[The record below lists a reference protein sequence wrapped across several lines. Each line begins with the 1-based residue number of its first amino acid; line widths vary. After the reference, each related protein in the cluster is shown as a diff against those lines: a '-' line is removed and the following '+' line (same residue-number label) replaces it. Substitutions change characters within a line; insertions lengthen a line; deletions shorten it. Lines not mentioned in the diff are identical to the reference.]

1 MRVIQLIKY
10 GDAHTAFKTK
20 EVPIPQLI
28 SSDNILIKVQ
38 AFGINFA
45 DVMARKGLYRAAP
58 NLPAILGY
66 EVVGIV
72 EKVNS
77 NYNEYLIGKRVL
89 AMTRFG
95 GYAEYSLASSKG
107 IIEIQDQV
115 PNGHALAL
123 ATQYCTAHIAIEKT
137 NLKNN
142 DFVLVHS
149 ATGGVGTALTQLAKL
164 KKCQIIGLTGTSS
177 KKPYLKINGVDFPIN
192 HENNNYS
199 KKVLDVTNGQKIS
212 AIFNSVGGHTFKKD
226 LELLDID
233 GHLVFFG
240 ISDRIKSRKGIINTL
255 FQMMKI
261 GKIHP
266 AKLILNSQS
275 INGLNL
281 LEIADKKPEQI
292 QNSLKELIS
301 LYMKNK
307 ISPTAENEFHWDQ
320 ISDAHYGLENS
331 KFVGKVY
338 INVINQ

>member
-1 MRVIQLIKY
+1 MRAIQLIKY

-20 EVPIPQLI
+20 EVPIPPLT

-58 NLPAILGY
+58 KLPAILGY

-72 EKVNS
+72 ERVNS
-77 NYNEYLIGKRVL
+77 NFNEYLIGKRVL

-95 GYAEYSLASSKG
+95 GYAEYSVASTKG

-123 ATQYCTAHIAIEKT
+123 ATQYCTAHIAVEKT
-137 NLKNN
+137 SLRNN

-149 ATGGVGTALTQLAKL
+149 ASGGVGTALTQLAKL

-177 KKPYLKINGVDFPIN
+177 KIPYLKKNGVDFPIN
-192 HENNNYS
+192 HENNNYN
-199 KKVLDVTNGQKIS
+199 KKVLDVINGQKIS
-212 AIFNSVGGHTFKKD
+212 AIFNSVGGNTFKKD
-226 LELLDID
+226 LEFLDSG

-240 ISDRIKSRKGIINTL
+240 ISDRIKSGKGVINTL

-292 QNSLKELIS
+292 QKSLKELIS
-301 LYMKNK
+301 LYIENK
-307 ISPTAENEFHWDQ
+307 ISPTAENEFNWEQ
-320 ISDAHYGLENS
+320 LSDAHYGLENS

-338 INVINQ
+338 VNVTN

>member
-1 MRVIQLIKY
+1 MRAIQLIKY

-20 EVPIPQLI
+20 EVPIPPLT

-45 DVMARKGLYRAAP
+45 DVMARKGLYKAAP
-58 NLPAILGY
+58 KLPAILGY

-72 EKVNS
+72 ERVNS
-77 NYNEYLIGKRVL
+77 NFNEYLIGKRVL

-95 GYAEYSLASSKG
+95 GYAEYSVASTKG

-123 ATQYCTAHIAIEKT
+123 ATQYCTAHIAVEKT
-137 NLKNN
+137 SLRNN

-149 ATGGVGTALTQLAKL
+149 ASGGVGTALTQLAKL

-177 KKPYLKINGVDFPIN
+177 KIPYLKKNGVDFPIY
-192 HENNNYS
+192 HENNNYI
-199 KKVLDVTNGQKIS
+199 KKVLDLINGQKIS
-212 AIFNSVGGHTFKKD
+212 AIFNSVGGNTFKKD
-226 LELLDID
+226 LELLDCD
-233 GHLVFFG
+233 GNLVFFG
-240 ISDRIKSRKGIINTL
+240 ISDRTKSRKGIINTL

-261 GKIHP
+261 GKVHP
-266 AKLILNSQS
+266 AKLILNSHS

-301 LYMKNK
+301 LYTKKK
-307 ISPTAENEFHWDQ
+307 IIPKAENEFNWAQ
-320 ISDAHYGLENS
+320 ISDAHYGLEYS

-338 INVINQ
+338 INVI